1 MQNYNT
7 DDDFRGSGLIAG
19 YSPDNPIL
27 RNPQIFPYWR
37 ISDAAKIFG
46 YHYDHIHLLFREGK
60 VAGFTGVTGRY
71 VRTQSMLDY
80 LARQQA
86 GE

>member
-1 MQNYNT
+1 MENYNT
-7 DDDFRGSGLIAG
+7 YDDFRGSGLIAG
-19 YSPDNPIL
+19 FSPDNPTL

-37 ISDAAKIFG
+37 IADAARIFG
-46 YHYDHIHLLFREGK
+46 FDAHHIHLLFREGK

-80 LARQQA
+80 IARTEA
-86 GE
+86 GQ